1 MAFAAT
7 TLNRAGK
14 IHELLEDGALP
25 RRAKSRH
32 AGVDAMW
39 RGLAQLDDA
48 SALIARILLSE
59 LGQNGLDFPL
69 LETKVIP
76 STTLLAYAPVRSAS
90 ASTLRPDLY
99 LREKIEI
106 LRKVRL
112 DGPNGA
118 AGPVPASGCSGE
130 SALLDIVEVREWL
143 QRRNSPTT
151 LAWIVRP
158 GQWTY
163 WGLTMRERATLGLTF
178 EASLDSETRATAELT
193 LVLGHLIG
201 LTILPNSPTNQLS
214 IRLQTLLDA
223 GSRIFA
229 MAAPA
234 DATVQASCT
243 QCFEA
248 LDALERAGVISQMTF
263 PAAALRQCA
272 NPHQD
277 LQTLTVAVSKPNRV
291 D

>member
-1 MAFAAT
+1 MASAAT
-7 TLNRAGK
+7 ALNWTGI
-14 IHELLEDGALP
+14 IHELLEGGAPP
-25 RRAKSRH
+25 RRVKFRH
-32 AGVDAMW
+32 TGVDAMW

-69 LETKVIP
+69 LQTKVIP
-76 STTLLAYAPVRSAS
+76 STTLLAYAPVRSA
-90 ASTLRPDLY
+90 AAALRPDHY

-106 LRKVRL
+106 LKKARL

-118 AGPVPASGCSGE
+118 AGPVPASGCRGE

-143 QRRNSPTT
+143 HRRNSPTT

-201 LTILPNSPTNQLS
+201 LTILPNSPANQLS

-223 GSRIFA
+223 GSGIFA
-229 MAAPA
+229 TATPT
-234 DATVQASCT
+234 DATVQALCT
-243 QCFEA
+243 QCFNA
-248 LDALERAGVISQMTF
+248 LGALERAGVISQMTF
-263 PAAALRQCA
+263 PAAALQQSA
-272 NPHQD
+272 GTHPD
-277 LQTLTVAVSKPNRV
+277 LQTLTVAVSKPTKV
-291 D
+291 E